1 MDIEQAE
8 SPISPRGTRRV
19 LYVSDPSTIA
29 MLMLPDPVDAAD
41 LCRWVD
47 MLADSGVDMF
57 QQDVYNQGFTV
68 YWRSDGFQYDRREQ
82 HRRFLPLLEAHVQ
95 PLQVLLDQ
103 SHRRG
108 MLFFAGFR
116 MNDCHS
122 FPVYSDFHES
132 HPEWQLE
139 WPRGRP
145 LDFTF
150 DQVRQYIFE
159 VMQEIVN
166 QFDVD
171 GLEMTFRD
179 DLYFPVSTGPDR
191 AHLMTDMVRRVRGL
205 LDDRSKSVG
214 KPILLGARLW
224 DTFEECL
231 DQGLDVR
238 AWITEGL
245 IDYLSPSGV
254 MQSNFNAPYEQF
266 AALTRKSRCMLYP
279 GVHPWSSYWDCM
291 GGESEPM
298 TASNFRALANTFYG
312 AGADG
317 ISVYN
322 HFCALLWR
330 PPFYPQALQ
339 VFRQLRD
346 LQKVAHSDRHYIFH
360 SSPGA
365 DKEPKIVLD
374 RSAAKPSAVFQFQ
387 LYERMDRISAAT
399 LLLQADWTE
408 QDQLEVRLN
417 DVPLVPGPLGRF
429 DPRGLERFCDI
440 RSFPVPA
447 DAMAYGRNELVIRL
461 TGGHPSASQQIVINK
476 VEIFVQPK

>member
-1 MDIEQAE
+1 MEFEQAE

-29 MLMLPDPVDAAD
+29 LFMLPAPVEAED
-41 LCRWVD
+41 LRRWVD
-47 MLADSGVDMF
+47 MIADSGVDMF

-68 YWRSDGFQYDRREQ
+68 YWQSERFQYDWREQ
-82 HRRFLPLLEAHVQ
+82 HERFLPLLEAGVQ
-95 PLQVLLDQ
+95 PLQVLLDH
-103 SHRRG
+103 SHKRG

-116 MNDCHS
+116 MNDCHN
-122 FPVYSDFHES
+122 FPAYANFHES
-132 HPEWQLE
+132 HPEWQLD

-159 VMQEIVN
+159 VMQEVVN
-166 QFDVD
+166 RFDLD
-171 GLEMTFRD
+171 GLELTFRD

-205 LDDRSKSVG
+205 LDDRSKAVG
-214 KPILLGARLW
+214 RRVLLGARVW

-238 AWITEGL
+238 TWITEGL
-245 IDYLSPSGV
+245 IDYVSPSGV
-254 MQSNFNAPYEQF
+254 MQSNFNAPYQQF
-266 AALTRKSRCMLYP
+266 AELTRKNQCMLYP

-291 GGESEPM
+291 GGQSEPM
-298 TASNFRALANTFYG
+298 TASNFRALAHTLYA

-330 PPFYPQALQ
+330 PPFYPQTLQ
-339 VFRQLRD
+339 VFQELRD
-346 LQKVAHSDRHYIFH
+346 LQKVAHSDRHYVFH

-387 LYERMDRISAAT
+387 LYEQMERVSAAT
-399 LLLQADWTE
+399 LLLQADLTE
-408 QDQLEVRLN
+408 QDQLEVRIN
-417 DVPLVPGPLGRF
+417 DTLLEPGPFGRF
-429 DPRGLERFCDI
+429 DARGLERFPDI

-447 DAMAYGRNELVIRL
+447 DLMAYGRNELIITL
-461 TGGHPSASQQIVINK
+461 TDGSTSASAQIAINK
-476 VEIFVQPK
+476 VEVFVQPK